1 MDPSEFRPEND
12 QLIIPSNGRFSL
24 KANQKE
30 TNHDFLFFQNKVLCL
45 FSQTD
50 CFMDFST
57 KTPSHLTSLSSWNL
71 ESGEMWNVDFKS
83 ATTPSTPSTAFN
95 QLPKDKT
102 ATQQGLWREGTVQL
116 GIFLKS
122 AKNTKRIIWI
132 YRTFEWTSQ
141 LFTAFNRSFQNIK
154 KTHKKR
160 KMFETNFSEN
170 RKTIHFRGQNTTHL
184 RAVGQV
190 QGAACR
196 TLQRIYAN
204 LLCDM
209 KRLFIHMM

>member
-1 MDPSEFRPEND
+1 MCFFKFSVCFFRILGIKTTRSFLQEDSKAKAWSSNKRCHTEDLKTQRLHTVDPSEFRPEND

-102 ATQQGLWREGTVQL
+102 ATQQGL
-116 GIFLKS
+116 
-122 AKNTKRIIWI
+122 
-132 YRTFEWTSQ
+132 
-141 LFTAFNRSFQNIK
+141 
-154 KTHKKR
+154 
-160 KMFETNFSEN
+160 
-170 RKTIHFRGQNTTHL
+170 
-184 RAVGQV
+184 
-190 QGAACR
+190 
-196 TLQRIYAN
+196 
-204 LLCDM
+204 
-209 KRLFIHMM
+209 